1 MKILLDTNVV
11 LDLLLAR
18 EPFVDMAREIF
29 NLIENNELEGFLCA
43 TSVTTLHYLIGRSS
57 NKNEAD
63 SIVRDLLTLF
73 SVSAVDHK
81 ILFEASVNNGKDYE
95 DSVIYTS
102 AYLNNIDFIISRDKS
117 GFSESQVSTL
127 TPQEFLAFFHSR

>member
-18 EPFVDMAREIF
+18 EPFVHMAREIF

-63 SIVRDLLTLF
+63 LIVSDLLTLF
-73 SVSAVDHK
+73 SISAVDHK
-81 ILFEASVNNGKDYE
+81 VLSEASMNNGKDYE

-102 AYLNNIDFIISRDKS
+102 AYLNNIDIIISRDKS
-117 GFSESQVSTL
+117 GFSESKVSTL

>member
-73 SVSAVDHK
+73 SVSAVNHK
-81 ILFEASVNNGKDYE
+81 VLSEASVNNGKDYE

-102 AYLNNIDFIISRDKS
+102 AYLNNIDIIISRDKS
-117 GFSESQVSTL
+117 GFSESKVSTL